1 MAAVNWA
8 LQVFIALD
16 QLANA
21 MIPGGYAD
29 ETLSARAHRM
39 RAKRQ
44 RVWGWTADA
53 IDKLFFWQIGH
64 CRNAWLQE
72 LDRRQLPPELR
83 GNPSNPSHWDDEWQ
97 S

>member
-8 LQVFIALD
+8 LQVVIALD
-16 QLANA
+16 QLANS

-39 RAKRQ
+39 RVKRQ

-53 IDKLFFWQIGH
+53 LDTVFFWQRGPGH
-64 CRNAWLQE
+64 CERAYLSE
-72 LDRRQLPPELR
+72 VRRRQLPR
-83 GNPSNPSHWDDEWQ
+83 AYD
-97 S
+97 